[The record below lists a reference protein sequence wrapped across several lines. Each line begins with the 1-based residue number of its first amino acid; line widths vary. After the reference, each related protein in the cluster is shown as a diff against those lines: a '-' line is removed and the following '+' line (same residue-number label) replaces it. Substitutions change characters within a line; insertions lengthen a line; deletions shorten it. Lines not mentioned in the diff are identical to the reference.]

1 MTTFESIHASAIAG
15 KLVAPDRILF
25 KGHLSGLM
33 PDGAFQRF
41 LARQGVLLKDF
52 KPYVERATQALKA
65 HAQRLAADAGR
76 PFEYLACAYT
86 AARGNSKED
95 HARHIAER
103 DGITEGLI
111 AVFSTLEPAMSF
123 EVRGNATTHRL
134 EVRRA
139 KRRCLVFYFYYVD
152 RELGFMHARIQSWF
166 PFTVQVYVNG
176 REYIARQLA
185 RRGVAFDRYD
195 NAIVQVADLHLAQKF
210 ARRLVERDW
219 VRTLDSIAR
228 RINPW
233 LSVVQRAGFGGY
245 YWVADQCEIATDVL
259 FKSRAA
265 LASLAP
271 DLFETGMLTFGADDV
286 LRFLGRKHHPA
297 FTGEVTSDHKRRPE
311 GRRVKHRVRGNSI
324 KMYDKWSVL
333 RIETTINHPRDFKVL
348 RTYDTDHGIARR
360 WVPMNKG
367 VSNLP
372 RYLEVAAAANDRYLE
387 ALAGVTPTRDAVR
400 QLDALC
406 KPHTQQGRRIPRL
419 QPISPEACLLFQA
432 VLHGEHAIHGFRNR
446 DLQRLL
452 YTRPPNSN
460 AEATRR
466 TARVSRLIAK
476 LRGHGLVSKVQRSRL
491 YRVSAAGHRL
501 MSAAVRVRTRDFP
514 VELSAAA

>member
-1 MTTFESIHASAIAG
+1 MTTFESIHASVISG

-41 LARQGVLLKDF
+41 LGRQGVLLKDF

-65 HAQRLAADAGR
+65 HAQSLAADAGR
-76 PFEYLACAYT
+76 PFEYLACAHT

-95 HARHIAER
+95 RARSIAER
-103 DGITEGLI
+103 DGITEGLV
-111 AVFSTLEPAMSF
+111 AVFSTLEPATSF
-123 EVRGNATTHRL
+123 EVRGNRATHRL
-134 EVRRA
+134 EIRRA

-166 PFTVQVYVNG
+166 PFTIQVYVNG

-233 LSVVQRAGFGGY
+233 LPVVQRAGFGGY

-259 FKSRAA
+259 FKSRAP
-265 LASLAP
+265 LASLMP
-271 DLFETGMLTFGADDV
+271 DLLETGMLTFGADDV
-286 LRFLGRKHHPA
+286 LRFLGRKPHPA
-297 FTGEVTSDHKRRPE
+297 FTGEITSDHKRRPE

-348 RTYDTDHGIARR
+348 RTYDTDQGIARR

-372 RYLEVAAAANDRYLE
+372 RYFEVAAAANDRYLE
-387 ALAGVTPTRDAVR
+387 ALAGATPTRGAVR
-400 QLDALC
+400 QLDALS
-406 KPHTQQGRRIPRL
+406 KPHIHQGRRIPKL
-419 QPISPEACLLFQA
+419 HPISPEACLLFQA

-446 DLQRLL
+446 DLQRHL
-452 YTRPPNSN
+452 YTRPPTSS
-460 AEATRR
+460 ADQTRR
-466 TARVSRLIAK
+466 TARISRIIAK
-476 LRGHGLVSKVQRSRL
+476 LRGHGLVSKVHGSRL
-491 YRVSAAGHRL
+491 YRVTVAGHRL

-514 VELSAAA
+514 EELSAAA